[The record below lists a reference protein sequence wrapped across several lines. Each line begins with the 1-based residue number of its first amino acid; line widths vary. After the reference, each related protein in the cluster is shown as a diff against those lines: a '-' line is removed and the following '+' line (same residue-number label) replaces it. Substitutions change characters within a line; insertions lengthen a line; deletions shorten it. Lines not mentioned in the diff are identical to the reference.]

1 MLKIQIQR
9 SPSASRRIVAT
20 LTERIVRGIYP
31 PGSRLPA
38 ERELS
43 SEFVLDRSLIRSAL
57 SELSE
62 AGLIV
67 REPGCRPRVR
77 SSSDSFATNRDPG
90 DHEQPTL
97 QAIAVILPQHE
108 ADHGSRKI
116 MRGINHALRSLRAPY
131 RPIIFDMD
139 LQIASRQVLE
149 QEACAAIESEGIA
162 GAIVWPTVEA
172 GSLASWSHVQE
183 QGHPV
188 VFVDRFDAD
197 LPCDFVGVDN
207 HAAAREAT
215 EYLLALGHT
224 RIAHLTQDI
233 AATSVQ
239 ERSAGYQEALR
250 MATPHGIPEIQ
261 WVLPAETYPQCME
274 DFVTWFLETEQ
285 PPTAVFVVNDQVA
298 HTLIAHLKAQGKRVP
313 EDLSVLGFDDDEL
326 YSARPA
332 LLSTVRQPFERIG
345 HRAAELLLRR
355 LKRLPSDT
363 SATAFQHILLSTQ
376 LVERS
381 TCRALGTSSSE

>member
-1 MLKIQIQR
+1 MLKIQTQR
-9 SPSASRRIVAT
+9 TSSASRRIVAA

-77 SSSDSFATNRDPG
+77 FTSESSTIGRLPIDR
-90 DHEQPTL
+90 EQPTL

-116 MRGINHALRSLRAPY
+116 MRGINNALRSLKAPY
-131 RPIIFDMD
+131 RPIIFDMA

-162 GAIVWPTVEA
+162 GAIVWPTVEE
-172 GSLASWSHVQE
+172 GSLTSWREVQE
-183 QGHPV
+183 RGHPV
-188 VFVDRFDAD
+188 VFVDRFDPD

-207 HAAAREAT
+207 HAAARDAT
-215 EYLLALGHT
+215 EYLLALGHK
-224 RIAHLTQDI
+224 RIVHLTQNLS
-233 AATSVQ
+233 ATSVQ

-250 MATPHGIPEIQ
+250 VAAQPGITETQ
-261 WVLPAETYPQCME
+261 WVLPVESYPQCME
-274 DFVTWFLETEQ
+274 DFVTWFLETEE

-298 HTLIAHLKAQGKRVP
+298 HTLIESLKAHGKHVP

-332 LLSTVRQPFERIG
+332 LLSTLRQPFERIG
-345 HRAAELLLRR
+345 YRAAELLLRR
-355 LKRLPSDT
+355 LKMPPTELST
-363 SATAFQHILLSTQ
+363 TVFQHILLPTQ
-376 LVERS
+376 LIERS
-381 TCRALGTSSSE
+381 TCRALRPSSP